1 MSKIRLTPEQLE
13 AIKGAKSPAEFTKL
27 ATDYGIEV
35 TEESV
40 KKLMDSE
47 SGELSD
53 EQLEGV
59 AGGIRFNWQ
68 RVLDK
73 LNIAYGMIERGENPF
88 TSSTIEVGAAGQNG
102 ISKQIGKK
110 VTLEQTITQTGGRM
124 QKL

>member
-1 MSKIRLTPEQLE
+1 MSEIRLTPEQLE